1 MSSLK
6 SDPVGGGGEYGHLKL
21 NTQGNFRELYKVGSI
36 LGEGAFGTVR
46 LVTSRTDG
54 SKWAVKVIEKSTVT
68 PGDHALR
75 TEIDILCRVDH
86 VNCVCLR
93 EWFDEPKRVLLVMEY
108 ISGGTLFDKIVADGG
123 TTSAPRGGT
132 SSSSPEAS
140 PTSTSAALRTEI

>member
-46 LVTSRTDG
+46 LVTSRADG

-75 TEIDILCRVDH
+75 TEIDILCRAFYGFCRCVFAEGARPDIDEALDELKTLVDLQH
-86 VNCVCLR
+86 R
-93 EWFDEPKRVLLVMEY
+93 
-108 ISGGTLFDKIVADGG
+108 S
-123 TTSAPRGGT
+123 
-132 SSSSPEAS
+132 
-140 PTSTSAALRTEI
+140 